1 MAKKPFKGK
10 YLTLENVRIHY
21 DEINESV
28 RMTSKDKDISDGL
41 SFNMLLNKETI
52 PELVLREILEK
63 KDMMPDGY
71 QKTLPLKA
79 VKDDSYG
86 KTRWDNIPLGIGHG
100 EKEIRW
106 DTGKQSSLL
115 LFGRTGSGKSMVE
128 RNIIQHC
135 AEHPNK
141 WIIMGA
147 DLCQVDFRPYANY
160 SNFVE
165 PATDIISVA
174 AMVRT
179 VNELAE
185 LRYAAMVSEGVNS
198 FLELQNTPK
207 AIMLIINDVLP
218 LLTFTGIK
226 TTEEIKKDALRE
238 EIHHALAKIAKLGKS
253 AGIRLVLATQTV
265 TKDIFYGE
273 FLGNFSLRISTDTP
287 STKDAGFLFGPEH
300 EEIAHKMSRIKGR
313 GYVASF
319 SSVDECQF
327 YYAHLDDLH
336 IPRERAKTTGEQAR
350 IELMI
355 KLNHALIETSMRR
368 ASIVEEEVESYEDL
382 KNSPKPIILF
392 IDEYSEIAEQSTKQS
407 HYFSQNDKKLASAL
421 ASKVAEIARL
431 GRKAGV
437 HLLISTYPDI
447 TENSSGFYT
456 TKDEVMESF
465 HNSHKIKDESENP

>member
-71 QKTLPLKA
+71 QKALPLKA
-79 VKDDSYG
+79 VKDRAYG
-86 KTRWDNIPLGIGHG
+86 KTRWDNIPLGMGHG
-100 EKEIRW
+100 GKEINW
-106 DTGKQSSLL
+106 DTARQSSLL
-115 LFGRTGSGKSMVE
+115 LFGRIGSGKSTVE
-128 RNIIQHC
+128 RSIIQHC
-135 AEHPNK
+135 VEHSDK
-141 WIIMGA
+141 WIIMGT
-147 DLCQVDFRPYANY
+147 DLHQVDFRPYANY
-160 SNFVE
+160 SNFIE
-165 PATDIISVA
+165 PASNIISVA
-174 AMVRT
+174 AMVRA

-185 LRYAAMVSEGVNS
+185 LRYAAMSNEGVNS
-198 FLELQNTPK
+198 FLELQDAPK
-207 AIMLIINDVLP
+207 AIMLIIDDVLP

-253 AGIRLVLATQTV
+253 AGIRLVVATQAV

-319 SSVDECQF
+319 SNVDECQF
-327 YYAHLDDLH
+327 YYTHLDDLH
-336 IPRERAKTTGEQAR
+336 IPKERVKETGGQAR

-355 KLNHALIETSMRR
+355 KLNQALIETSMRR
-368 ASIVEEEVESYEDL
+368 ASIVEEDVESYEDL
-382 KNSPKPIILF
+382 KNSPQPIILF
-392 IDEYSEIAEQSTKQS
+392 IDEYSEIVEQSTKQS
-407 HYFSQNDKKLASAL
+407 NSLSQNDKKVAL
-421 ASKVAEIARL
+421 ALCSKVGEIARL

-437 HLLISTYPDI
+437 HLLISTYADI
-447 TENSSGFYT
+447 TENNSGFYT
-456 TKDEVMESF
+456 TKDEIMESF
-465 HNSHKIKDESENP
+465 HDAHKTKDESEKP